1 MDPLEMFRQ
10 IAPGGIVNKQPAT
23 TKDGMDE
30 STQSH
35 APSQQHDFPG
45 SDGLSIAREH
55 NAPEGK
61 HSHEPAPEEIIPKH
75 ISKVTGVAADAF
87 VPADA
92 VHQRHDLST
101 IVPLMENSK
110 GVDNK
115 SPTTTNANPGTKDE
129 DVLTLPAE
137 QSVNFSAQGQVTS
150 DMTQSS
156 TTKNSG
162 GTDETRHADSEARDK
177 IDDHLKQSAD
187 DVHPHS
193 KDVEKAIEPSA
204 GQAVAVPASDE
215 ETHVT
220 HEEMSRLNPLECPFM
235 MNRE

>member
-23 TKDGMDE
+23 AKEGTDE

-35 APSQQHDFPG
+35 THSQQHDFPG

-55 NAPEGK
+55 NASEGK

-75 ISKVTGVAADAF
+75 ISNVTGIAADAF
-87 VPADA
+87 VPADSA
-92 VHQRHDLST
+92 HHRHDPSA
-101 IVPLMENSK
+101 IVSLTENSK
-110 GVDNK
+110 SLDTK
-115 SPTTTNANPGTKDE
+115 SPTTTNANPGTKE
-129 DVLTLPAE
+129 GVLTLPAE
-137 QSVNFSAQGQVTS
+137 QSARSSAQGQVTS

-156 TTKNSG
+156 TTKNSPEQ
-162 GTDETRHADSEARDK
+162 DKTRHADPEARDK
-177 IDDHLKQSAD
+177 IDDRLEQSAD
-187 DVHPHS
+187 DVHPHP

-204 GQAVAVPASDE
+204 VQAVAVPASDE
-215 ETHVT
+215 ETRVT